1 LFKDYTPELFN
12 AKALEIFS
20 FQCKNIEVYSKYLE
34 VLKTPIS
41 KIQHYTEIPFLPI
54 EFFKEWKVIG
64 KSDEA
69 EIVFESSGTSGQN
82 PSKHYVKRLNL
93 YRESFRKAF
102 ELFYDSPS
110 EYCILALLP
119 SYLER
124 QGSSLVLMVKELME
138 QSSHSSNAFFLDDF
152 EGLHNTLKKLKAA
165 QQKTILI
172 GVTFGILDFL
182 EKYKIEFPELIVME
196 TGGMKGRRKE
206 LLRSEVHAII
216 KDGFNIENVHSEY
229 GMTELLSQGYSNGK
243 GIFKCPPWM
252 KVLVRDVNDPF
263 SYCSDGKTGGVNIID
278 FANLHSCSFIA
289 TQDLGRKLE
298 DDSFEILGR
307 FDQSEIR
314 GCNLMVG

>member
-1 LFKDYTPELFN
+1 MFKDYTPELFN

>member
-1 LFKDYTPELFN
+1 LFKDYTPDVFN

-20 FQCKNIEVYSKYLE
+20 FQRKNIEVYSKYLE

-138 QSSHSSNAFFLDDF
+138 QSGHSSNAFFLDDF

-289 TQDLGRKLE
+289 TQDLGRKLKG
-298 DDSFEILGR
+298 DSFEILGR
-307 FDQSEIR
+307 FDQSEVR
-314 GCNLMVG
+314 GCNLMAI